1 MATEFYSCQVSSYR
15 FERIRWRLVSTVD
28 SLAENLEKVTDEI
41 FRTGKVPLGIVHGR
55 LRDFFPSFPDRNR
68 RQPRFRELP
77 LSVSTGYLRLPL
89 PAPSAGG
96 LALGWVTGGVKT

>member
-68 RQPRFRELP
+68 RQPP
-77 LSVSTGYLRLPL
+77 LQRAAPVSKYRLPQAASTS
-89 PAPSAGG
+89 PFSRGQN
-96 LALGWVTGGVKT
+96 VT